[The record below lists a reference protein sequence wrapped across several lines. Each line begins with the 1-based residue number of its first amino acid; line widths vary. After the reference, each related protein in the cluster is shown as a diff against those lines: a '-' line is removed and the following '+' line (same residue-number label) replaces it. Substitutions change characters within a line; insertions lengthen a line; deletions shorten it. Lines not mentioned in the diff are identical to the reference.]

1 LQRVYDFERENRVV
15 LDACRA
21 ATADILAV
29 LRFVGRYAAWN
40 GLFGAGVAAL
50 AGKIGRSRR
59 LFLERAE
66 PISALADRSV
76 PVASYFF
83 DAARDEFDDRDTAHR
98 DTHRC
103 LAQALLKGII
113 AYGRRERTEW
123 TDPAFVNALLCEPVW
138 LQALTARVGH
148 GYGAMSPDELPAIF
162 RCMGYHLG
170 SEVLADQEFS
180 IIDLALATDCPDLV
194 AYLRHTE
201 VEIAGRLHSAYRWFS
216 IHSGHGGAVEAEHFA
231 WATRG
236 RAWPSIISSPISM
249 TRCTS
254 NCSWVSWIS
263 PATIASFSKTS
274 TVLDIEEAHHGRDQS
289 IQPAEQ
295 SLEGFRIPVDRRRGE
310 EPPGDRLREC
320 HQRHGDQVHQAQVRD
335 RGDHPAPGGDRG
347 PR

>member
-1 LQRVYDFERENRVV
+1 MTEITREELQRIYDFERENRVV

-29 LRFVGRYAAWN
+29 LRFVGRYTAWN

-66 PISALADRSV
+66 PIVALADRSV
-76 PVASYFF
+76 LVASYFF

-113 AYGRRERTEW
+113 GYGRRERTEW
-123 TDPAFVNALLCEPVW
+123 NDPAFVNALLCEPVW

-180 IIDLALATDCPDLV
+180 IIDLALATDRPDLV

-236 RAWPSIISSPISM
+236 ARLAFDYLEPDFHDPLHQQLLLGFVDF
-249 TRCTS
+249 TR
-254 NCSWVSWIS
+254 
-263 PATIASFSKTS
+263 
-274 TVLDIEEAHHGRDQS
+274 DH
-289 IQPAEQ
+289 
-295 SLEGFRIPVDRRRGE
+295 
-310 EPPGDRLREC
+310 REFFEN
-320 HQRHGDQVHQAQVRD
+320 VNN
-335 RGDHPAPGGDRG
+335 P
-347 PR
+347 